1 MTARMRTCKLAS
13 ISLHTNVH
21 AGHRAPI
28 ERLLQAFSPKY
39 STVKYRKVDMMV
51 FRNRENRFKNK
62 TQLTHTHSL
71 AYPLTPLTYSLT
83 QSFIHSL
90 AQSPHHPLAYKHT
103 DTHTHTH
110 MYTHML
116 SSTHLHF
123 ARLVL
128 LLVKKSFVL
137 VPRGGG
143 QQQRLRQQSE

>member
-110 MYTHML
+110 VHPHAL
-116 SSTHLHF
+116 FHPP
-123 ARLVL
+123 
-128 LLVKKSFVL
+128 SFRSVGPP
-137 VPRGGG
+137 PRQKILCVGTAG
-143 QQQRLRQQSE
+143 RRAAAATATTE